1 MERSELTELLKMY
14 YQVRQLIKVDFIH
27 VKDFIPVNVK
37 DTIETEYK
45 RLCDIEADFQNY
57 AEQTRRLNWLR
68 DQMDCNGEGA
78 YFNYD
83 AFKNKTD
90 DVCYI
95 PANAE
100 TLDDVFT
107 YGNLRG
113 EVVNWLK
120 QDNTINW
127 LKDQGVDFEYKK
139 GFSKGKTNPVN
150 LMTESVVIWYPVIHP
165 YVDQYLD
172 ILFSGLT
179 WEFPATYLN
188 ELLND

>member
-1 MERSELTELLKMY
+1 
-14 YQVRQLIKVDFIH
+14 
-27 VKDFIPVNVK
+27 
-37 DTIETEYK
+37 
-45 RLCDIEADFQNY
+45 
-57 AEQTRRLNWLR
+57 
-68 DQMDCNGEGA
+68 A

-100 TLDDVFT
+100 SLDDVFT

-120 QDNTINW
+120 QDNTVNW
-127 LKDQGVDFEYKK
+127 LVSNGEEIEYKI
-139 GFSKGKTNPVN
+139 NPVN
-150 LMTESVVIWYPVIHP
+150 LMTYPVISP
-165 YVDQYLD
+165 YVDHYLD
-172 ILFSGLT
+172 ILFSGIT
-179 WEFPATYLN
+179 WEFPCTYLN

>member
-1 MERSELTELLKMY
+1 
-14 YQVRQLIKVDFIH
+14 
-27 VKDFIPVNVK
+27 
-37 DTIETEYK
+37 
-45 RLCDIEADFQNY
+45 
-57 AEQTRRLNWLR
+57 
-68 DQMDCNGEGA
+68 MDCNSECA

-100 TLDDVFT
+100 SMDDVFT
-107 YGNLRG
+107 YGNLRD

-120 QDNTINW
+120 QDNTIEW
-127 LKDQGVDFEYKK
+127 LVGNGEEIE
-139 GFSKGKTNPVN
+139 GFTMGKTNPDD
-150 LMTESVVIWYPVIHP
+150 ESVVIWYPVISP

-172 ILFSGLT
+172 ILFSSLT